1 MSVHAVSDNSITTY
15 FRRIVLGLATTLS
28 LAGTVLAA
36 DADKGSA
43 DPNNWPQYHRTANGW
58 RYSPL
63 DQITPKN
70 LHRLKVA
77 WIHQPGDITHGLQA
91 TPLTIDGVVYYI
103 GANNRVFAIDAESGK
118 ELWKYVTDLNPMT
131 EEIFFAAYSRGVTVG
146 RGKVF
151 FGTLDGRAIALDQNT
166 GKEIWQIQLTDFEN
180 CQGCNFTSPPALAGR
195 ILTFGPTGGELAQAG
210 KIYGVDADTGRRIWS
225 FEILRDDQASWPG
238 DSRAVGGGGAWLPGQ
253 FDPETGLVYYG
264 TSNPAPDFYSAAR
277 EGDNRYTASVVA
289 LNAKTGALAW
299 YRQEVPHDLWDYDSP
314 YESLL
319 IDRDGKHYLVHL
331 NKGGYVSVM
340 DKRNGKL
347 FNVWK
352 LSKTANWVDSIDPKT
367 GDLIGRNEPT
377 IGKDKT
383 FCPSVLGARSWNH
396 GAYNPKTGLWYTNA
410 VEICNVVRP
419 GRQDPET
426 LALAQPFFGA
436 ENLQLVPPPGGKASA
451 RLDAR
456 DPVTGKVVW
465 TVDYPAP
472 ALGSVL
478 TTASGLVF
486 NGDSTGLVHAY
497 DAKSGKELW
506 SFNTGSGI
514 RAGITSYA
522 VNGKQ
527 YILVPSGFGS
537 LFAGFASAVFPEYK
551 KVNGGAALIAFT
563 LE

>member
-1 MSVHAVSDNSITTY
+1 MKALAKYRGTLSTY
-15 FRRIVLGLATTLS
+15 ARNAAFAATIVL
-28 LAGTVLAA
+28 AGPGIALAA
-36 DADKGSA
+36 DAGSG
-43 DPNNWPQYHRTANGW
+43 DPDNWAQYHRTANGW

-63 DQITPKN
+63 TQINATSVK
-70 LHRLKVA
+70 RLSVA

-91 TPLTIDGVVYYI
+91 TPLTIDGVIYYI
-103 GANNRVFAIDAESGK
+103 GANNRVFALDALTGK
-118 ELWKYVTDLNPMT
+118 EIWKYATELNPMT
-131 EEIFFAAYSRGVTVG
+131 QEIFFAAYNRGVTVG

-151 FGTLDGRAIALDQNT
+151 FGTLDGRAIALDQKT
-166 GKEIWQIQLTDFEN
+166 GKEVWKVQLTDFER
-180 CQGCNFTSPPALAGR
+180 CQGCNFTSPPALAGNM
-195 ILTFGPTGGELAQAG
+195 LTFGPTGGELAQAAQ
-210 KIYGVDADTGRRIWS
+210 IYGLDADSGKRIWS
-225 FEILRDDQASWPG
+225 FDVLRDNQASWAD
-238 DSRAVGGGGAWLPGQ
+238 DSRSVGGGGAWLPGQ
-253 FDPETGLVYYG
+253 YDAETGLVFYG

-277 EGDNRYTASVVA
+277 KGDNLYTSSVVA
-289 LNAKTGALAW
+289 LDAKTGAVAW
-299 YRQEVPHDLWDYDSP
+299 HRQEVPHDLWDYDSP

-319 IDRDGKHYLVHL
+319 IDRDGKQMLVHL

-340 DKRNGKL
+340 DKRSGNL

-352 LSKTANWVDSIDPKT
+352 LSHNANWVQGIDPKT
-367 GDLIGRNEPT
+367 GDLIGRNEPEM
-377 IGKDKT
+377 GQDKT

-419 GRQDPET
+419 GRQDPKS

-436 ENLQLVPPPGGKASA
+436 ENLELVPPPGGKATA

-456 DPVTGKVVW
+456 DPVTGKLAW
-465 TVDYPAP
+465 SIDYPAP
-472 ALGSVL
+472 VLGSVL
-478 TTASGLVF
+478 TTAGGLVF
-486 NGDSTGLVHAY
+486 NGDSTGVVHAY
-497 DAKSGKELW
+497 DAKTGKELW
-506 SFNTGSGI
+506 TFNTGSGI

-563 LE
+563 ID